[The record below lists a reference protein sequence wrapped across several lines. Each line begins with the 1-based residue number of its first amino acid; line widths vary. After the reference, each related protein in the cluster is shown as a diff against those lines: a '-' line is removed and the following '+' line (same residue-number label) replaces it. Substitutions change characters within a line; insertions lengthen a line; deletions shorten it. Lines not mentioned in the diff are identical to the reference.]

1 MVSSVQHTIKIKCYS
16 GIKYTSHSQQ
26 MNLRNLQKK
35 DRLNKVYN
43 SDGEQAPK
51 ILNGSLFLYT
61 YEKFEIF
68 LPFKKICSVHIDLWD
83 HCQQTRF
90 FLMEG
95 IFQIFL

>member
-1 MVSSVQHTIKIKCYS
+1 MVSSVRHTMKIKFYS
-16 GIKYTSHSQQ
+16 SIKCTSQSQR

-35 DRLNKVYN
+35 EDRLNKVYD

-68 LPFKKICSVHIDLWD
+68 PP
-83 HCQQTRF
+83 
-90 FLMEG
+90 
-95 IFQIFL
+95 